1 MKYEYEKILNNV
13 ENVEEMFSVLKQCK
27 PWESD
32 TVLMLSIIAAI
43 QMINTKENARKDD

>member
-1 MKYEYEKILNNV
+1 MTFLNELEILEKI
-13 ENVEEMFSVLKQCK
+13 EIIDEMLSILRQCK

-43 QMINTKENARKDD
+43 QMMTVKGTNT